1 MFSIPDIGLLGVI
14 ALLVFGPE
22 QLPKIMRQVGRAT
35 REVQATSQSFI
46 REMERA
52 ADVGE
57 PPPRDFPPMHDPA
70 GAFDEIPHDDVPHA
84 PEASPDPRPIL
95 PHDL

>member
-22 QLPKIMRQVGRAT
+22 QLPKIMRQVGRVT
-35 REVQATSQSFI
+35 REVQSTSQSFI

-57 PPPRDFPPMHDPA
+57 PPRDFAPMHDPP
-70 GAFDEIPHDDVPHA
+70 AFDDVAQAAEA
-84 PEASPDPRPIL
+84 PPVSRPIL

>member
-22 QLPKIMRQVGRAT
+22 QLPKIMRQVGRVT
-35 REVQATSQSFI
+35 REVQATSHSFI
-46 REMERA
+46 AEMERA
-52 ADVGE
+52 ADVNAYE
-57 PPPRDFPPMHDPA
+57 TP
-70 GAFDEIPHDDVPHA
+70 PHDFSTI
-84 PEASPDPRPIL
+84 PETPEPLAQEARPPTESPPIL